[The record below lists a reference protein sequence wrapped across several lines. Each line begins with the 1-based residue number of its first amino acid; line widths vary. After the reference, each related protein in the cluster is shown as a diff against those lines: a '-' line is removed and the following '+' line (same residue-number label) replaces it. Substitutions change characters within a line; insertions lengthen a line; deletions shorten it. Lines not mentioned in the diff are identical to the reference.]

1 MRKREHSDMEWVSVE
16 VEMVNSESDRRK
28 TRAGER
34 RREEK
39 VE

>member
-1 MRKREHSDMEWVSVE
+1 MEWVSVE